1 MLFVIWNSLQLLLNI
16 DCWMLTFAFLLAFY
30 NKTTAKY
37 QNNNASKSGGPAGPS
52 TKVYA
57 WELSEELSTG
67 RGGTRDETVQASLSL
82 ELGFA
87 SPLTKLCRRS
97 KGSQSV
103 SPYAE
108 HFLPSYSFS
117 SFCLTPPLSQ
127 TWSPCGHGGILAYKL
142 SKMRGGRE
150 KEWSNFYFICQKWN
164 CLLVH
169 FFL

>member
-1 MLFVIWNSLQLLLNI
+1 MLA
-16 DCWMLTFAFLLAFY
+16 FAFLLAFY

-37 QNNNASKSGGPAGPS
+37 QNNTASKSGGPAGPS

-87 SPLTKLCRRS
+87 SPLTKLCRS
-97 KGSQSV
+97 KGSQSQYV
-103 SPYAE
+103 SPHAE

-127 TWSPCGHGGILAYKL
+127 TQSPCGHGGILAYKL
-142 SKMRGGRE
+142 REMRGGRE
-150 KEWSNFYFICQKWN
+150 KEWSNFFSFAKSGN
-164 CLLVH
+164 VCLFTFSFKRAQGIKYEQIL
-169 FFL
+169 FQL

>member
-1 MLFVIWNSLQLLLNI
+1 
-16 DCWMLTFAFLLAFY
+16 MLTFAFLLAFY

-150 KEWSNFYFICQKWN
+150 KEWSNFFFSFAKSGTV
-164 CLLVH
+164 CLFTFSFKRAQGIKYEQIL
-169 FFL
+169 FQL